1 MRLSKKHKKMAIMK
15 VSANGKVY
23 EYDRKTVFVTSDL
36 HKEMKQ
42 MALEN
47 DQTLQELVRDAF
59 KVYKKAQK

>member
-1 MRLSKKHKKMAIMK
+1 MAIMR

-42 MALEN
+42 MATEN
-47 DQTLQELVRDAF
+47 DQTLQDLVREAF
-59 KVYKKAQK
+59 TVYKKAQK

>member
-1 MRLSKKHKKMAIMK
+1 MAIMK

-47 DQTLQELVRDAF
+47 DQTLQELVKEAF
-59 KVYKKAQK
+59 TAYKKAQR